1 MIHETPS
8 KELTEVYKSR
18 GIQIGAKGQEDHAP
32 DQTSTESTIGRQ
44 SEIGKQANQH
54 GAEHAKEVESMRAQ
68 EKGEKVGSGDTTA
81 TPVSMVYDP
90 KTSKSSTLPESD
102 PESKGKETPT
112 AGVRHPSLL
121 LTQAQIPLLQRTF
134 DLRPAEIMD
143 VTRAVEQADLRA
155 KAIDRRNGMDS
166 GIEGKEKGEA
176 GEAGTQWR
184 GNLHR

>member
-1 MIHETPS
+1 
-8 KELTEVYKSR
+8 
-18 GIQIGAKGQEDHAP
+18 
-32 DQTSTESTIGRQ
+32 
-44 SEIGKQANQH
+44 
-54 GAEHAKEVESMRAQ
+54 
-68 EKGEKVGSGDTTA
+68 
-81 TPVSMVYDP
+81 MVYDP
-90 KTSKSSTLPESD
+90 KTSKSSTLSESD
-102 PESKGKETPT
+102 AESEGEGKGKETST
-112 AGVRHPSLL
+112 LGIRHPSLL

-166 GIEGKEKGEA
+166 GADGKGKGGA